1 MGGRLKW
8 ISSSCVERSELC
20 VFNRTQNS
28 GRDREFPFAHG
39 MFPNESTEV
48 EGWVCVDV
56 KYHRERRDVFFVVCV
71 SVIPPVGALYVCVCV
86 CVCG

>member
-8 ISSSCVERSELC
+8 ISSSCVERSEC
-20 VFNRTQNS
+20 VFNRIQSS

-56 KYHRERRDVFFVVCV
+56 KYHREGDETFFL
-71 SVIPPVGALYVCVCV
+71 LYA
-86 CVCG
+86 